1 MRRFS
6 KLFVKCWYRW
16 AKKKRAEVLTA
27 LLTSLGDS
35 DEEASARIRE
45 VLDGIGQ
52 LDVSDLHLLRRL
64 LKVSTP
70 SERARLLHALEK
82 LHLKPP
88 ILVPLLTDA
97 LEFPDRAIRLWAVK
111 GLGKIGASARG
122 RGFAGLLAVLK
133 DRDEDIV
140 RATIEA
146 LPQIGDPG
154 AGNVPTLTDVV
165 KDDKSS
171 TIAQRLR
178 GWRCLAGNDNRKQAL
193 DPLMT
198 ATRSNSAELCRTAI
212 ATLRYLGPPSVDELA
227 TSILAKSLESPSDPV
242 ELRLYAAWVVDQGNR
257 NAIDCGPALL
267 VALHDSDRELRLAAA
282 AAILRVKP
290 RTRETAEALT
300 KSLDRDDQ
308 ELRLRVRQGPGSDAH
323 RRRCL
328 RRAAQNASGR
338 GPRRDRRCR

>member
-1 MRRFS
+1 MPCP
-6 KLFVKCWYRW
+6 LFAQLDQPRPTGPGKSGQTPCAFGSEAEAAIPELVKRLQ
-16 AKKKRAEVLTA
+16 ARNETVQQAIREALVSVGKEKRAEVLTA

-133 DRDEDIV
+133 DKR
-140 RATIEA
+140 
-146 LPQIGDPG
+146 
-154 AGNVPTLTDVV
+154 
-165 KDDKSS
+165 
-171 TIAQRLR
+171 
-178 GWRCLAGNDNRKQAL
+178 
-193 DPLMT
+193 
-198 ATRSNSAELCRTAI
+198 
-212 ATLRYLGPPSVDELA
+212 
-227 TSILAKSLESPSDPV
+227 
-242 ELRLYAAWVVDQGNR
+242 
-257 NAIDCGPALL
+257 
-267 VALHDSDRELRLAAA
+267 
-282 AAILRVKP
+282 
-290 RTRETAEALT
+290 
-300 KSLDRDDQ
+300 
-308 ELRLRVRQGPGSDAH
+308 
-323 RRRCL
+323 
-328 RRAAQNASGR
+328 
-338 GPRRDRRCR
+338 